1 MTLKIIL
8 KIIWGVIFIIG
19 AVVGQGCHKKNDTDS
34 DDSAM
39 KETSEDSS
47 AVLACD
53 PATPESL
60 AECVERQNYV
70 DWLSAVAIQRP
81 PGSDGWQKV
90 QDLCATELERFGYQV
105 QRQHF
110 QGGTNVIGRIPG
122 KSDADAH
129 VIVSAHYDH
138 IEDCTGADDNGSG
151 VAGLLE
157 TARVLSLMS
166 HKKSL
171 IAACWDQEENGYLGS
186 KQFVAD
192 AVESKMNIE
201 LAFVYEM
208 IGYINVSPNSQHL
221 PDGFDQLFPDAVSAI
236 ETNDSRA
243 DFAAIL
249 ANQAA
254 GNPGTGMTAFA
265 NNIGLPAYLIVVPD
279 ELQQLSALSDLRRSD
294 HASFWSAGFPAI
306 NITDTANMRY
316 AGYHCE
322 DEQDAIKNLNNDFTT
337 RIIRSTVFAAS
348 TALNQ

>member
-1 MTLKIIL
+1 MTSKTVF
-8 KIIWGVIFIIG
+8 KTMWG
-19 AVVGQGCHKKNDTDS
+19 AVFIVGAVISQGCHLKNGADS
-34 DDSAM
+34 DSDTM

-47 AVLACD
+47 AVLACA
-53 PATPESL
+53 PETPESL
-60 AECVERQNYV
+60 AACAEKQNYV
-70 DWLSAVAIQRP
+70 NWLSEVAILRP

-90 QDLCATELERFGYQV
+90 QDLCATELERSGYQV
-105 QRQHF
+105 QRQNF
-110 QGGTNVIGRIPG
+110 EGGTNVIGRIPG

-171 IAACWDQEENGYLGS
+171 IVACWDQEENGYLGS

-192 AVESKMNIE
+192 AVKSKMNIE

-208 IGYINVSPNSQHL
+208 IGYINDSPNSQHL

-254 GNPGTGMTAFA
+254 GNPGTAMTAFA
-265 NNIGLPAYLIVVPD
+265 NSIGLPAYLIVVPD

-322 DEQDAIKNLNNDFTT
+322 NEQDAIKNLNHNFTT
-337 RIIRSTVFAAS
+337 RIIRSTVFAAA